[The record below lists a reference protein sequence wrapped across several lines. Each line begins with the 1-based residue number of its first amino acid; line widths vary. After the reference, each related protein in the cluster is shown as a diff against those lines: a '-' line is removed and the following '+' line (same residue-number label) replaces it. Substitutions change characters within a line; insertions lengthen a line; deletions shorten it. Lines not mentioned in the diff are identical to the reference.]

1 MTTNK
6 ILPAEERLL
15 TPEEVDRL
23 DKRRRYGQFL
33 LVMGFQFGLI
43 ATLVLLWA
51 GQDLQYSPGWARPMF
66 YWDCITGLISI
77 VCLVTGIRLRRGINE
92 FFSY

>member
-1 MTTNK
+1 MANQVLPPEERALT
-6 ILPAEERLL
+6 PAEIDL
-15 TPEEVDRL
+15 L
-23 DKRRRYGQFL
+23 DKRRRYGHFL
-33 LVMGFQFGLI
+33 LVMGFQFGII
-43 ATLVLLWA
+43 AVFVTLWA

-77 VCLVTGIRLRRGINE
+77 VCLVRGIQLRRGMNE